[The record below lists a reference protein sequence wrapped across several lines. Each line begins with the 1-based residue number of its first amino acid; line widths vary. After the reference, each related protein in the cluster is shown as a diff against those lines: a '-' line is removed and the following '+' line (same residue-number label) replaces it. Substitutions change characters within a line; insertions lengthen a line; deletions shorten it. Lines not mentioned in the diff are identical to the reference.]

1 MKCFENYPFWFILV
15 SNAMSISAYILGVYV
30 MLSFGVAWAL
40 LYLAYCLFLEFRVL
54 STSCVSC
61 YYYGKLCC
69 FGKGKIS
76 ALLFK
81 RSSRKF
87 MDRKI
92 TWIEILPDFLVT
104 LIPIFSGIFLLIND
118 FNWAILAAILL
129 LFLITTV
136 GNAFV
141 RGSLA
146 CKFCRQRGL
155 GCPACELFGGKKK

>member
-15 SNAMSISAYILGVYV
+15 SNAISISAYLLGLYVILF
-30 MLSFGVAWAL
+30 FGVMWAL
-40 LYLAYCLFLEFRVL
+40 IYLAYCIFLEIRL
-54 STSCVSC
+54 LNGGCTSC

-69 FGKGKIS
+69 FGKGKLS

-87 MDRKI
+87 TDRKI
-92 TWIEILPDFLVT
+92 TWVDVLPDFLVT
-104 LIPIFSGIFLLIND
+104 LIPIFSGIFLLLNN
-118 FNWAILAAILL
+118 FEWTILAAIIL
-129 LFLITTV
+129 LFLITFV

-146 CKFCRQRGL
+146 CKFCKQRKL
-155 GCPACELFGGKKK
+155 GCPATELFGGEK